1 MYGSSKEL
9 VLTFSPY
16 EIYQYS
22 EAMLKHLPADAL
34 KTIKKTLLCSKNA
47 VYYNVVKIKTRIY
60 NGAGINTTEMNAT
73 QISTDKSNYAKDL
86 NLNNRI
92 SRFKNMLK
100 INTCIEYL
108 FDVSLTL
115 GRSISLQK

>member
-1 MYGSSKEL
+1 MYGSNKEL
-9 VLTFSPY
+9 VPTFSPCK
-16 EIYQYS
+16 IYQYS

-34 KTIKKTLLCSKNA
+34 KTIKKALLCSKNA
-47 VYYNVVKIKTRIY
+47 VYYNAVKIKTRIY

-92 SRFKNMLK
+92 SRFKNML
-100 INTCIEYL
+100 ITNTCIEYL
-108 FDVSLTL
+108 FDVSLIL

>member
-1 MYGSSKEL
+1 
-9 VLTFSPY
+9 
-16 EIYQYS
+16 
-22 EAMLKHLPADAL
+22 MLKHLPADAL

-47 VYYNVVKIKTRIY
+47 VYYNAVNIETRIY

-92 SRFKNMLK
+92 SRLKNMLK